1 MDTNPDALLLESLAD
16 LERIYQENRTLFE
29 AQPAIVQ
36 RFLEAQAASLAQA
49 FVDRAK
55 QVHFTLPDRVL
66 CEAGGGATPQPIP
79 EAIRSQRLGSLKDRL
94 FGRDVRTALKEHL
107 LELENAGDQ
116 AVAVG
121 ARLLRFATA
130 QYMVYRMLPSGRN
143 VTYLAAEDDEIPS
156 IPQKRADEVE
166 SAIMAA
172 TDAVTVEE
180 AEEVGRGSLQ
190 IPYVPAARRFYLP
203 QWVAFDED
211 GKLLVGSPAEA
222 EAHIASMQRFLEVL
236 FAARSLAPYIVV
248 DEEFKKKH
256 YGMLGQLVNQG
267 RALARYKVEMVI
279 ETIRRRAA
287 AHTLDRGLTLNLP
300 YFDDQDLELKSYRFI
315 VIPAGRIMFAPAF
328 VVRAA
333 REEQVK
339 VAQDTRFNT
348 STRRHLLES
357 LKTLEEAFVHTGG
370 QLSKPD

>member
-1 MDTNPDALLLESLAD
+1 MDTSPDALLLESLAD

-49 FVDRAK
+49 FVDRAR
-55 QVHFTLPDRVL
+55 QAHFTLPDRVL
-66 CEAGGGATPQPIP
+66 CEAGGGAMPQPIP
-79 EAIRSQRLGSLKDRL
+79 EAIRTQRLGSLKDRL

-130 QYMVYRMLPSGRN
+130 QYMIYRMLPSGRN

-172 TDAVTVEE
+172 TDAITLEE
-180 AEEVGRGSLQ
+180 PTEVGRGSLQ

-211 GKLLVGSPAEA
+211 GKLLVGSLAEA

-267 RALARYKVEMVI
+267 RALARYKVAMVI
-279 ETIRRRAA
+279 ETIQRRAA

-300 YFDDQDLELKSYRFI
+300 YFDDQDLDLKLYRFI

-328 VVRAA
+328 VVRSA

-357 LKTLEEAFVHTGG
+357 LKILEEAFAHTQG
-370 QLSKPD
+370 